1 MKKTVSIFLV
11 ICMML
16 ASVIAIIPASA
27 ASSDTEVVNLLPDG
41 IIDNLENDLKSSTDH
56 LHAFAPYAP
65 YVYTNSAVN
74 DRIANSKLLAIIIP
88 VYKTT
93 TADGSGY
100 FYFTINVVKR
110 DKLVNGN
117 SDKRKYVIPINGAA
131 YGLAD
136 NSDAFKIIEVDISSL
151 NISVAGDETVV
162 FFDNSDTLIPIWASK
177 GRSANTAF
185 YKTMEKALGF
195 KGFAACAGL
204 SKGYSEN
211 KDDYIVFDLKLEK
224 TKADLT
230 YYETERLMTEDVYNE
245 IKSLY
250 EGKKIT
256 TIDWAPSVA
265 PFTHMNLDFQNRF
278 AGTRLRTITLPVN
291 KTLGVDSNGDLLF
304 TIHTWKYDKLTSSDA
319 GAKKSY
325 TLKIKPADY
334 GIEANSSNI
343 FKFITID
350 LTSYNIVVAK
360 DEVLSFAASS
370 DTVIPG
376 YGGVT
381 SYCEENFPEMLGFG
395 AYTGKAEFTSNTWS
409 SSVIFFDITYD
420 VPVSKSY
427 QDLKKLYDE
436 VNAYS
441 EADFTSGWSAFKT
454 ALDAAEDKISKNE
467 PTDDFTAEYNALKS
481 ANDALVANTSTDKS
495 VLDDAISNAAK
506 YSGKESQY
514 TADTWKVFAAAL
526 DNANAVKAKT
536 NALQS
541 EINNAAAALNDAM
554 GALIEKGAIGT
565 LESKV
570 GEINGKYN
578 SDDYTVTSYKKL
590 TDALNAANALIKKGY
605 GTNDEVSNALTA
617 LDDAVAGLAKRADF
631 TKMNELVAKYE
642 GVTENE
648 YHPDSLTALMEAID
662 DIKQARKP
670 ANAPKTSEAD
680 GAELLKALEAAI
692 AGLKAY
698 ADFDDIDDKLASI
711 EQLKKSDYTEASWNA
726 LEGVKTK
733 IAELKKDKYAL
744 NEDAVALLAELN
756 AAVDGLVKADDTAG
770 EGTATPADDGE
781 NETEAITADDDSDND
796 AKQENK
802 GCGSAIGTTVVAM
815 TAILALGG
823 ATLLKRKEN

>member
-11 ICMML
+11 VCMML

-41 IIDNLENDLKSSTDH
+41 IIDNLKKNLQSSTAN
-56 LHAFAPYAP
+56 LNAFAPYAP
-65 YVYTNSAVN
+65 YVYTDPAVN
-74 DRIANSKLLAIIIP
+74 DKIANSKLLSITIP
-88 VYKTT
+88 VYNTKAAD
-93 TADGSGY
+93 ADGK
-100 FYFTINVVKR
+100 FFFTVSVIKR
-110 DKLVNGN
+110 DKIVNGN
-117 SDKRKYVIPINGAA
+117 STKKAYKIPIKGADH
-131 YGLAD
+131 GLTANTD
-136 NSDAFKIIEVDISSL
+136 IFKIIEVDISSL
-151 NISVAGDETVV
+151 NISVAADETVV
-162 FFDNSDTLIPIWASK
+162 FFDDADTLIPIWVSQAGSAS
-177 GRSANTAF
+177 TDF
-185 YKTMEKALGF
+185 YKTMEKAPCF
-195 KGFAACAGL
+195 KGFAARAGL
-204 SKGYSEN
+204 SAGYNEN
-211 KDDYIVFDLKLEK
+211 KNDYIVFDLKLEK

-230 YYETERLMTEDVYNE
+230 YYETRRLMSEDVYNG

-250 EGKKIT
+250 ENKEVT
-256 TIDWAPSVA
+256 TSDWVPSVA
-265 PFTHMNLDFQNRF
+265 PFTQMNLAFQNRF
-278 AGTRLRTITLPVN
+278 AGTKLRTITLPVN
-291 KTLGVDSNGDLLF
+291 KTLKVDGNGDLLF

-319 GAKKSY
+319 DAKKSY
-325 TLKIKPADY
+325 TIKIKPADY

-360 DEVLSFAASS
+360 DEVLSFFSNS
-370 DTVIPG
+370 DTLIPG
-376 YGGVT
+376 YDGVA
-381 SYCEENFPEMLGFG
+381 SYCTENFPEMMGF
-395 AYTGKAEFTSNTWS
+395 AACTGKADFTSNTYS
-409 SSVIFFDITYD
+409 SGVIFFDITYD

-436 VNAYS
+436 VNAYE

-454 ALDAAEDKISKNE
+454 AFDAAEDKISKNA

-481 ANDALVANTSTDKS
+481 ANDGLVQNTSINKS
-495 VLDDAISNAAK
+495 VLDSAINNAAK
-506 YSGKESQY
+506 YSGKESEY
-514 TADTWKVFAAAL
+514 TADTWKAFADAL
-526 DNANAVKAKT
+526 EKANAVKAKT

-541 EINNAAAALNDAM
+541 EINNAAAALNEAM
-554 GALIEKGAIGT
+554 EALIEKGAIGS
-565 LESKV
+565 LETKV
-570 GEINGKYN
+570 SEIDGKYS

-590 TDALNAANALIKKGY
+590 NDALNAAKAIIKKGY
-605 GTNDEVSNALTA
+605 GTNGEIDNALTA
-617 LDDAVAGLAKRADF
+617 LNDAVAGLAKRADF
-631 TKMNELVAKYE
+631 TRMNELVAEYE

-648 YHPDSLTALMEAID
+648 YHPDGLTALMEAID

-796 AKQENK
+796 TKQENK